1 MRHKNN
7 NCPVY
12 QEKEERSPLLQGLH
26 GAHEVKER
34 GLKHI
39 QKKPLGEA
47 YAQSKQR
54 YKGEATSVQVRITG
68 CLPVA
73 HFMKGDKEKRLE
85 D

>member
-1 MRHKNN
+1 MRHKNA
-7 NCPVY
+7 NCPLY

-26 GAHEVKER
+26 RAHEVKER

-54 YKGEATSVQVRITG
+54 HKGEATSE
-68 CLPVA
+68 
-73 HFMKGDKEKRLE
+73 DDRLLACGMLYE
-85 D
+85 G